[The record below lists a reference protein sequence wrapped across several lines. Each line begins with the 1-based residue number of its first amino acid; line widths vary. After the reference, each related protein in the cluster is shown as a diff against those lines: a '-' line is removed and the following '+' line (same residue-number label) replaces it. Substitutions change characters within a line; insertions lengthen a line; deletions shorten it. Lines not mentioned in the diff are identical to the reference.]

1 MQSDKDDRQEQSG
14 GTWDYDVLAE
24 RDQAE
29 HGAAAVIAEEQGMQ
43 ELFDGAIP
51 VVAVVREHLQ
61 QVDETKARH
70 SMEAKPVTL
79 DAIKPHQNT
88 SVDLRQLAAADV
100 GLELVSNH
108 HIERLGTSIATSV
121 RTTYRTHSQCRRF
134 VA

>member
-1 MQSDKDDRQEQSG
+1 
-14 GTWDYDVLAE
+14 
-24 RDQAE
+24 
-29 HGAAAVIAEEQGMQ
+29 MQ
-43 ELFDGAIP
+43 EFFDGAIP
-51 VVAVVREHLQ
+51 VVAVVREYLQ
-61 QVDETKARH
+61 QVDETKPLH

>member
-1 MQSDKDDRQEQSG
+1 
-14 GTWDYDVLAE
+14 
-24 RDQAE
+24 
-29 HGAAAVIAEEQGMQ
+29 MQ
-43 ELFDGAIP
+43 EFFDGAIP
-51 VVAVVREHLQ
+51 VVAVVREHLE

-108 HIERLGTSIATSV
+108 HIERFGTSMATSV
-121 RTTYRTHSQCRRF
+121 RTTYRTHSQCSQCRRF